1 MWAMFMAPKAF
12 SDFGGREGKSGL
24 CRSVNWRWRPSH
36 GIEPVFP
43 HRRKQQAILVLSSI
57 IFVEAG

>member
-1 MWAMFMAPKAF
+1 V
-12 SDFGGREGKSGL
+12 SS
-24 CRSVNWRWRPSH
+24 RWRPSH

-43 HRRKQQAILVLSSI
+43 HRCRQQAILVLSST